1 MKVTC
6 ETDDNCPSW
15 QYCYIFSNLCVNF
28 TKCAAYNRE
37 EGANPVRSSSQ
48 CGPCLNGF
56 QADIHRDGQQE
67 VYCKTIPNPTIDPE
81 PNLDLTI
88 WYIVIPIFITIL
100 LLIITIFAYI
110 YFKKRRICSINSLN
124 ERDCEIGEQKI
135 MFHPENTFKPTAPPE
150 RLDQSVAE
158 KKKYCS
164 PFYHKGNAIVDDKSQ
179 NAVPWHEPSWVGNA
193 SFSSLDETNNNNDE
207 SSARRNRASRA
218 CRLPAE
224 NPDSNEQRV
233 ALIPEETVEHED
245 NARNIAL
252 MQINSPSSSN
262 DNADNTNFT
271 TFNDDRN
278 ENQNEDTNRII
289 NKTVLIKQ
297 NITMNLN
304 MTND

>member
-67 VYCKTIPNPTIDPE
+67 VYCKTIPNPTIDPG
-81 PNLDLTI
+81 
-88 WYIVIPIFITIL
+88 
-100 LLIITIFAYI
+100 
-110 YFKKRRICSINSLN
+110 RICSINSLN